1 MAALQDIQRI
11 LCPEMLIKRT
21 CLRIRDICVRGICI
35 PVRAFCLPAIS
46 LTRTPGGRHMEWAAA
61 FFDPCFERLEKGVY
75 YVGLVSVSQRLSF
88 QKRVNFSQERVNFNT
103 HTHTRTQVCFF
114 LVLIGITTVVGT
126 FYTHLIPYLWS
137 VQHPLVFSLYVL
149 YGHYLLI
156 NVCFHYF
163 KGVYTDPG
171 SAPKVCA
178 NTSIVYCI

>member
-103 HTHTRTQVCFF
+103 HTHTYTGMFLLSSNWYNYSGWYILYLSHSLPVVCPTSSS
-114 LVLIGITTVVGT
+114 LLAICSI
-126 FYTHLIPYLWS
+126 WS
-137 VQHPLVFSLYVL
+137 LSSNQCLFPLFQGCL
-149 YGHYLLI
+149 H
-156 NVCFHYF
+156 
-163 KGVYTDPG
+163 
-171 SAPKVCA
+171 
-178 NTSIVYCI
+178 